1 MFSSS
6 YFKKLLGKEEKIKEK
21 FSLSKR
27 YLKIKMAVVLIVC
40 LVIAVI
46 LGAASY
52 FFMSQQNSDFS
63 FDPQS
68 GISIEQSNNQID
80 QSIIYSWLIIL
91 AIYFLVVLPIAWFYY
106 FYYLRVSNQYVF
118 SDQRVLIRRG
128 WLNVK
133 TISIHYNRMTDASV
147 KQDIIDRIIKIGTL
161 SLSTAGS
168 EGYKVNLNHIEK
180 PKQRKKDLYN
190 LKENYRQKLYG
201 HKSEGD
207 FQHY

>member
-1 MFSSS
+1 MLKSR
-6 YFKKLLGKEEKIKEK
+6 YFKKLMGKNEEVVQR
-21 FSLSKR
+21 FTLSKL
-27 YLKIKMAVVLIVC
+27 YLKIKMAITLIASF
-40 LVIAVI
+40 IVI
-46 LGAASY
+46 LILGLASY
-52 FFMSQQNSDFS
+52 FFLSQQGSDIS
-63 FDPQS
+63 FDPQG
-68 GISIEQSNNQID
+68 GISMEESSQQINQNV
-80 QSIIYSWLIIL
+80 IYSWLIL
-91 AIYFLVVLPIAWFYY
+91 AAIYFLIILPIAWFYY

-118 SDQRVLIRRG
+118 TNQRVLIRRG

-180 PKQRKKDLYN
+180 PNQRKRDLYN
-190 LKENYRQKLYG
+190 LKENYRLKLYG
-201 HKSEGD
+201 HKSESD